1 MFACAH
7 PAIERGMRPP
17 LILQTI
23 LGLTAADIAAAF
35 LIPPATMGQRLV
47 RAKARIRET
56 GVPFR
61 IPEREEVPERLDA
74 VLEAIYGAYSK
85 AWGEI
90 AEAASTA
97 LAGEAIW
104 LARLIVGLLPNEP
117 EARGMLAL
125 MLYTE
130 ARRPARRRPAPR
142 RRRQLAGNRRPLR
155 PPAGAHRL
163 AGRRP
168 QPRRCAGRG
177 ARPAGRHRRPRR
189 RGRRQAA
196 GRLPA
201 LLGHPRTPARPCG
214 RTSEARE
221 ALTLAIGLSSD
232 PAVRDYLRGRI
243 GALTDG

>member
-130 ARRPARRRPAPR
+130 ARRPARRGPAGAYVPLEEQDTSLWDDSQIKEAEPAARGECRRPLRPLPNRGSHPVRARRPAPR

-163 AGRRP
+163 AG
-168 QPRRCAGRG
+168 
-177 ARPAGRHRRPRR
+177 
-189 RGRRQAA
+189 
-196 GRLPA
+196 
-201 LLGHPRTPARPCG
+201 
-214 RTSEARE
+214 
-221 ALTLAIGLSSD
+221 D
-232 PAVRDYLRGRI
+232 
-243 GALTDG
+243 